1 MDTLRWIILGV
12 GVLLVIVV
20 YLVSR
25 GQRPRH
31 RPMPLE
37 DDEEDISDV
46 RLIVREE
53 SDDLGAELD
62 RELAELTTQVREE
75 SGERGASEKQ
85 AAPEPDTPAG
95 TVKKKPIGKPSRKP
109 GKRDKKA
116 SAPPPAEPE
125 LIIVLHVAVPAKRRL
140 DGTELRVAFD
150 AVGLEFGD
158 MDIYH
163 CYSQVNGERRQLFS
177 VANMIKPGTLRDEDL
192 EDLETPGV
200 SLFMRL
206 PGPLRPLDALDEML
220 DVARRLAAELDAQM
234 LAENRIPLT
243 QQLTEH
249 MRDRVRSFSLEME
262 RARA

>member
-25 GQRPRH
+25 AQRPHNRH
-31 RPMPLE
+31 IPL
-37 DDEEDISDV
+37 DDYEEDISDV
-46 RLIVREE
+46 RLIVRDEPE
-53 SDDLGAELD
+53 DLGAELD
-62 RELAELTTQVREE
+62 RELAELTSQVREE
-75 SGERGASEKQ
+75 SEERGAAEKP
-85 AAPEPDTPAG
+85 APARAEKPARPTP
-95 TVKKKPIGKPSRKP
+95 TRKP
-109 GKRDKKA
+109 PRKPHKGDRKKV
-116 SAPPPAEPE
+116 SVPAQEPE
-125 LIIVLHVAVPAKRRL
+125 LIIVLHVAVPAQRRIH
-140 DGTELRVAFD
+140 GAELRVAFD
-150 AVGLEFGD
+150 TVGLEFGD

-163 CYSQVNGERRQLFS
+163 RYSEVNGARRQLFS

-192 EDLETPGV
+192 DDMETPGV

-220 DVARRLAAELDAQM
+220 DVSRKLAAELDAQV